1 MSRAF
6 SSIKRTFFAAA
17 GVVAGMALGTERQL
31 SMGTM
36 EAWTWV
42 EVPGV
47 AWSAWETRVESAAEG
62 LAESARWVPP
72 MPRGAVAY
80 LGQGVEEWPTA
91 LAACMEVVS
100 PSVTVGGVPAWEVR
114 VTEWVGEDGAR
125 QWVTHCGGMALHAQ
139 TVPAGFDPE
148 AWSLAVYTED
158 GALPDFIAGDPTRR
172 AEWFENRGRE
182 RLGFS
187 YTFVAAGQVEA
198 FQAALDAEEA
208 ARLEELEK
216 AAQEGEE
223 LPWVFAVREMKPTAG
238 TMAFALCNP
247 DGADVDVLGKPELTE
262 PWEYVGRVETERRR
276 WATFGLPM
284 GPDGKEPLYFW
295 KFLDATRDSDG
306 DGIPDGMEVAYFE
319 TNPMKADTAGSMI
332 DDWRK
337 IYLYGMDAT
346 IADADG
352 DGLPDGWEVLNGLD
366 PYSGEGA
373 NGATGDL
380 DGDGVSNALELA
392 YGTNPG
398 VADSDGDGLQ
408 DRTEMGWATVF
419 AKRGPAVLGGERRAV
434 ADGGE
439 MAFPFA
445 VRLGG
450 RRYDRVRVSRAGT
463 LTLEGPAPLTIRLWE
478 GPVTWEE
485 TWLAGIFA
493 EVGTW
498 QEKPAMALS
507 FENFGLS
514 GEDSGTLGR
523 VQVLFVEGEG
533 AVEVRYTTLQG
544 KLVQAKA
551 RARRPDGRFVEML
564 SAEAS
569 MGDAVRFDF
578 GFGSD
583 PMVADTDG
591 DGMADGEEVAVG
603 RSAPGPDD
611 DFDGLPDV
619 WERLH
624 GLDPLVDDGASDPDG
639 DGLDSLTE
647 YRLGTNPTATDS
659 DGDGLNDADEV
670 GDRVTRRS
678 GLPPMDVSDVTEW
691 VSFAGKKEDGW
702 VYLDLP
708 AVVTIGGVAYPRV
721 AYHADGLLAFVPAG
735 VADLADPGEPQPL
748 ADALLDPR
756 FPTFAL
762 YWADLALVPDYL
774 SQVRAG
780 VLGDRVVIECLNLAK
795 ERNVLL
801 WPTIEPSST
810 LARIQVSVPREVGG
824 GIEVRYPTLQGE
836 FDASDAII
844 GAQPAGGRGTELF
857 AVGNKMP
864 RAVIAGDA
872 LTYHFSLG
880 TDPARADTDGDG
892 LNDSAELDAGLN
904 AFEPDTDGDGMS
916 DGWEHLYGY
925 DPTTQNNGDW
935 DRDGDGLKDKDEAA
949 YGTNPY
955 DSDSDGDG
963 VKDKVEIGQS
973 SDPSDAT
980 DGGVAESRVKVSFYF
995 GDDSGSH
1002 SEKYALEITQLV
1014 GEGGGTKILRN
1025 EEYGK
1030 CETHTLFLRPDS
1042 VYAVTMRHVA
1052 TAPDKTV
1059 DRDYT
1064 LKVEVPIEAS
1074 SVLVEDPDR
1083 LQGVYGVENNE
1094 PFPGEGKTIFIYN
1107 FDAKLVPDYDRDR
1120 VMDGNDIDSFER
1132 GVPLQV
1138 WPNLDTDFEKEKGIN
1153 DGSDLSYTK
1162 LDERFEKTDPRN
1174 AMDGWVNGQSD
1185 MEDFFPM
1192 QILLGDAVKYFLSE
1206 HSSATF
1212 GLSCSLDEAANV
1224 LWCHGDATIVERFY
1238 NGDDTTSAQCFGE
1251 DGDKVAWEADMAWL
1265 YKTPLTCPEGV
1276 LKQLQE
1282 GEAYC
1287 FIETCTIGPLSISLS
1302 LMDESIEETNED
1314 GIRIAACGL
1323 ESLQPEARYSV
1334 IDLRSNTLTSRVSE
1348 EDVNVFFVHGYNVS
1362 ESGSMAWCNTIFKRL
1377 WQSGMNVRFYGVTWN
1392 GDEQSG
1398 LPDYYTNV
1406 VNAFNAAEAFA
1417 NVMRNVPGKKIVMA
1431 HSLGNMVVSSAIQD
1445 HEAPVDVYFMLNS
1458 AVPAEAYDTEAPTYD
1473 FSIDGVPE
1481 WLIHDAWD
1489 AYPPKSYAALWHRH
1503 FLPHEGFLPMAADE
1517 ARAQLTWKG
1526 RFKDVL
1532 DNRGVEVYNFYSA
1545 GDGTQSGDEVFEL
1558 AEMTPRPTSGF
1569 GWVWWNP
1576 IRPLVDIVS
1585 DNVIL
1590 GRHSWQKQE
1599 CWKGRGDVSLFA
1611 FMTSDKMGWGFEEP
1625 QKTNEDTEKMS
1636 DEDFRKSP
1644 IFCRNP
1650 QTVFGD
1656 DAQPIL
1662 EQRDLL
1668 LSSAIP
1674 AMSEATGR
1682 SFLSGID
1689 DSRQI
1694 DCQDI
1699 YVDSRHSVQWV
1710 NRVERLGKRWL
1721 HSDVKNVAY
1730 PFVKGLFD
1738 EIVKQGGLK

>member
-6 SSIKRTFFAAA
+6 SNIKRTLLAAA
-17 GVVAGMALGTERQL
+17 GVVAGMALGAEGQL
-31 SMGTM
+31 SMGM
-36 EAWTWV
+36 AEAWTWV

-72 MPRGAVAY
+72 MPCGAVAY

-91 LAACMEVVS
+91 LTACMEAVS

-125 QWVTHCGGMALHAQ
+125 QWVTHCGGVALHAQ

-158 GALPDFIAGDPTRR
+158 GTLPDFIAGDPTRR

-262 PWEYVGRVETERRR
+262 AWAYVGRVETGRRR

-392 YGTNPG
+392 YGTNPDA
-398 VADSDGDGLQ
+398 ADSDGDGLQ

-445 VRLGG
+445 VQLGG
-450 RRYDRVRVSRAGT
+450 RRYDRVRVSQAGR
-463 LTLEGPAPLTIRLWE
+463 LTLEGEAPLTILLWE
-478 GPVTWEE
+478 GPVIWEE

-493 EVGTW
+493 EIGTW

-544 KLVQAKA
+544 KLAQAKA

-564 SAEAS
+564 SAEAA

-578 GFGSD
+578 GSGSD

-591 DGMADGEEVAVG
+591 DGMVDGEEVTAG

-619 WERLH
+619 WERLY

-647 YRLGTNPTATDS
+647 YRLGTNPTSTDS

-678 GLPPMDVSDVTEW
+678 GLPPMDVSGVTEW

-708 AVVTIGGVAYPRV
+708 AAVTIGGVAYPRV

-735 VADLADPGEPQPL
+735 VADLDEPGEAQPL

-762 YWADLALVPDYL
+762 YWADLALVPEYL

-795 ERNVLL
+795 ERKVLL
-801 WPTIEPSST
+801 WSTIEPSST

-857 AVGNKMP
+857 AVGNKTP

-892 LNDSAELDAGLN
+892 LNDRAELDAGLN

-935 DRDGDGLKDKDEAA
+935 NRDGDGLKDKDEAA

-963 VKDKVEIGQS
+963 VMDTVEIGQN

-1107 FDAKLVPDYDRDR
+1107 FDAKLIPDYDRDQTFSEEDETR
-1120 VMDGNDIDSFER
+1120 ADAGEAWHIWGNYDDDCWREVAHST
-1132 GVPLQV
+1132 
-1138 WPNLDTDFEKEKGIN
+1138 NN
-1153 DGSDLSYTK
+1153 D
-1162 LDERFEKTDPRN
+1162 RDPYD
-1174 AMDGWVNGQSD
+1174 AFVNGMYD
-1185 MEDFFPM
+1185 LDDFFPV
-1192 QILLGDAVKYFLSE
+1192 QIRLGEALADYVKKHPTVYPTVGGSSLGCVWVHDDEMGVEDFYSGTGTCYGSSGTQAAEEAEVQSLVDYLFQSGEARFPTPMMNELMSAQRRTVTVLVEGQDIDADAPEGMRLLLHVLDEEEDEEEVITLA
-1206 HSSATF
+1206 
-1212 GLSCSLDEAANV
+1212 SLDVRCHDVEA
-1224 LWCHGDATIVERFY
+1224 FY
-1238 NGDDTTSAQCFGE
+1238 
-1251 DGDKVAWEADMAWL
+1251 
-1265 YKTPLTCPEGV
+1265 GV
-1276 LKQLQE
+1276 LDLTDGSRLQE
-1282 GEAYC
+1282 P
-1287 FIETCTIGPLSISLS
+1287 T
-1302 LMDESIEETNED
+1302 
-1314 GIRIAACGL
+1314 
-1323 ESLQPEARYSV
+1323 LQTGTDTA
-1334 IDLRSNTLTSRVSE
+1334 
-1348 EDVNVFFVHGYNVS
+1348 VFFVHGYNVDRS
-1362 ESGSMAWCNTIFKRL
+1362 AAEVWFQEIFKRL
-1377 WQSGMNVRFYGVTWN
+1377 WQSGMNARFYGVTWES
-1392 GDEQSG
+1392 DEEF
-1398 LPDYYTNV
+1398 LIPNYYANV
-1406 VNAFNAAEAFA
+1406 ENAFVAAGRLSAALRGREERK
-1417 NVMRNVPGKKIVMA
+1417 VVMA

-1445 HEAPVDVYFMLNS
+1445 HMAPVDVYFMFNS
-1458 AVPAEAYDTEAPTYD
+1458 AVPAEAYDTDAPTYD
-1473 FSIDGVPE
+1473 FSIEDVPE
-1481 WLIHDAWD
+1481 GLIHDDWD
-1489 AYPPKSYAALWHRH
+1489 AYPPKSYAALWYRH
-1503 FLPHEGFLPMAADE
+1503 FLPHEGFVPEEGDD

-1526 RFKDVL
+1526 RFKDVIK
-1532 DNRGVEVYNFYSA
+1532 NRGVEVYNYYSA
-1545 GDGTQSGDEVFEL
+1545 GSGSESGDEVLEL
-1558 AEMTPRPTSGF
+1558 SPSTPS
-1569 GWVWWNP
+1569 P
-1576 IRPLVDIVS
+1576 ITGMLDS
-1585 DNVIL
+1585 L
-1590 GRHSWQKQE
+1590 GRYAWHKQE
-1599 CWKGRGDVSLFA
+1599 AYKGRVAKTGGIIMMNTDI
-1611 FMTSDKMGWGFEEP
+1611 MGWGFEKNRKDEIREP
-1625 QKTNEDTEKMS
+1625 EKAFDLS
-1636 DEDFRKSP
+1636 DEELRT
-1644 IFCRNP
+1644 NP
-1650 QTVFGD
+1650 LFLHNPPLILGA
-1656 DAQPIL
+1656 DASAIL
-1662 EQRDLL
+1662 SQRDLL
-1668 LSSAIP
+1668 LAQGIP
-1674 AMSEATGR
+1674 ALSQATGR
-1682 SFLSGID
+1682 VEINGCEGSW
-1689 DSRQI
+1689 
-1694 DCQDI
+1694 DCQTWAESTHKQGVRGDFLE
-1699 YVDSRHSVQWV
+1699 DGKNGARWRHSDIKD
-1710 NRVERLGKRWL
+1710 R
-1721 HSDVKNVAY
+1721 AF
-1730 PFVKGLFD
+1730 PFAQELFKTVIS
-1738 EIVKQGGLK
+1738 EGVLK

>member
-6 SSIKRTFFAAA
+6 SSIKRTLLAAA
-17 GVVAGMALGTERQL
+17 GVVAGMALGAEGQL
-31 SMGTM
+31 SMGM
-36 EAWTWV
+36 AEAWTWV

-72 MPRGAVAY
+72 MPCGAVAY

-91 LAACMEVVS
+91 LTACMEAVS

-125 QWVTHCGGMALHAQ
+125 QWVTHCGGVALHAQ

-158 GALPDFIAGDPTRR
+158 GTLPDFIAGDPTRR

-373 NGATGDL
+373 NGAAGDL

-398 VADSDGDGLQ
+398 AADSDGDGLQ

-450 RRYDRVRVSRAGT
+450 RRYDRVRVSQAGR
-463 LTLEGPAPLTIRLWE
+463 LTLEGEAPLTIRLWE
-478 GPVTWEE
+478 GPVIWEE

-493 EVGTW
+493 EIGTW

-544 KLVQAKA
+544 KLAQAKA

-564 SAEAS
+564 SAEAA

-578 GFGSD
+578 GSGSD

-591 DGMADGEEVAVG
+591 DGMVDGEEVTAG

-619 WERLH
+619 WERLY

-647 YRLGTNPTATDS
+647 YRLGTNPTSTDS

-678 GLPPMDVSDVTEW
+678 GLPPMDVSGVTEW

-708 AVVTIGGVAYPRV
+708 AAVTIGGVAYPRV

-735 VADLADPGEPQPL
+735 VADLDEPGEAQPL

-762 YWADLALVPDYL
+762 YWADLALVPEYL

-795 ERNVLL
+795 ERKVLL
-801 WPTIEPSST
+801 WSTIEPSST

-857 AVGNKMP
+857 AVGNKTP

-892 LNDSAELDAGLN
+892 LNDRAELNAGLN

-935 DRDGDGLKDKDEAA
+935 NRDGDGLKDKDEAA

-963 VKDKVEIGQS
+963 VMDTVEIGQN

-1107 FDAKLVPDYDRDR
+1107 FDAKLIPDYDRDQTFSEEDETR
-1120 VMDGNDIDSFER
+1120 ADAGEAWHIWGNYDDDCWREVAHST
-1132 GVPLQV
+1132 
-1138 WPNLDTDFEKEKGIN
+1138 NN
-1153 DGSDLSYTK
+1153 D
-1162 LDERFEKTDPRN
+1162 RDPYD
-1174 AMDGWVNGQSD
+1174 AFVNGMYD
-1185 MEDFFPM
+1185 LDDFFPV
-1192 QILLGDAVKYFLSE
+1192 QIRLGEALADYVKKHPTVYPTVGGSSLGCVWVHDDEMGVEDFYSGTGTCYGSSGTQAAEEAEVQSLVDYLFQSGEARFPTPMMNELMSAQRRTVTVLVEGQDIDADAPEGMRLLLHVLDEEEDEEEVITLA
-1206 HSSATF
+1206 
-1212 GLSCSLDEAANV
+1212 SLDVRCHDVEA
-1224 LWCHGDATIVERFY
+1224 FY
-1238 NGDDTTSAQCFGE
+1238 
-1251 DGDKVAWEADMAWL
+1251 
-1265 YKTPLTCPEGV
+1265 GV
-1276 LKQLQE
+1276 LDLTDGSRLQE
-1282 GEAYC
+1282 P
-1287 FIETCTIGPLSISLS
+1287 T
-1302 LMDESIEETNED
+1302 
-1314 GIRIAACGL
+1314 
-1323 ESLQPEARYSV
+1323 LQTGTDTA
-1334 IDLRSNTLTSRVSE
+1334 
-1348 EDVNVFFVHGYNVS
+1348 VFFVHGYNVDRS
-1362 ESGSMAWCNTIFKRL
+1362 AAEVWFQEIFKRL
-1377 WQSGMNVRFYGVTWN
+1377 WQSGMNARFYGVTWES
-1392 GDEQSG
+1392 DEEF
-1398 LPDYYTNV
+1398 LIPNYYANV
-1406 VNAFNAAEAFA
+1406 ENAFVAAGRLSAALRGREERK
-1417 NVMRNVPGKKIVMA
+1417 VVMA

-1445 HEAPVDVYFMLNS
+1445 HMAPVDVYFMFNS
-1458 AVPAEAYDTEAPTYD
+1458 AVPAEAYDTDAPTYD
-1473 FSIDGVPE
+1473 FSIEDVPE
-1481 WLIHDAWD
+1481 GLIHDDWD
-1489 AYPPKSYAALWHRH
+1489 AYPPKSYAALWYRH
-1503 FLPHEGFLPMAADE
+1503 FLPHEGFVPEEGDD

-1526 RFKDVL
+1526 RFKDVIK
-1532 DNRGVEVYNFYSA
+1532 NRGVEVYNYYSA
-1545 GDGTQSGDEVFEL
+1545 GSGSESGDEVLEL
-1558 AEMTPRPTSGF
+1558 SPSTPS
-1569 GWVWWNP
+1569 P
-1576 IRPLVDIVS
+1576 ITGMLDS
-1585 DNVIL
+1585 L
-1590 GRHSWQKQE
+1590 GRYAWHKQE
-1599 CWKGRGDVSLFA
+1599 AYKGRVAKTGGIIMMNTDI
-1611 FMTSDKMGWGFEEP
+1611 MGWGFEKNRKDEIREP
-1625 QKTNEDTEKMS
+1625 EKAFDLS
-1636 DEDFRKSP
+1636 DEELRT
-1644 IFCRNP
+1644 NP
-1650 QTVFGD
+1650 LFLHNPPLILGA
-1656 DAQPIL
+1656 DASAIL
-1662 EQRDLL
+1662 SQRDLL
-1668 LSSAIP
+1668 LAQGIP
-1674 AMSEATGR
+1674 ALSQATGR
-1682 SFLSGID
+1682 VEINGCEGSW
-1689 DSRQI
+1689 
-1694 DCQDI
+1694 DCQTWAESTHKQGVRGDFLE
-1699 YVDSRHSVQWV
+1699 DGKNGARWRHSDIKD
-1710 NRVERLGKRWL
+1710 R
-1721 HSDVKNVAY
+1721 AF
-1730 PFVKGLFD
+1730 PFAQELFKTVIS
-1738 EIVKQGGLK
+1738 EGVLK

>member
-1 MSRAF
+1 M
-6 SSIKRTFFAAA
+6 
-17 GVVAGMALGTERQL
+17 
-31 SMGTM
+31 
-36 EAWTWV
+36 
-42 EVPGV
+42 
-47 AWSAWETRVESAAEG
+47 AWSAWETRVASAAEG

-91 LAACMEVVS
+91 LAACLEVVS

-125 QWVTHCGGMALHAQ
+125 QWVTHCGGVALHAQ

-158 GALPDFIAGDPTRR
+158 GTLPDFIAGDPTRR

-373 NGATGDL
+373 NGAAGDL

-398 VADSDGDGLQ
+398 AADSDGDGLQ

-450 RRYDRVRVSRAGT
+450 RRYDRVRVSQAGR
-463 LTLEGPAPLTIRLWE
+463 LTLEGEAPLTIRLWE
-478 GPVTWEE
+478 GPVIWEE

-493 EVGTW
+493 EIGTW

-544 KLVQAKA
+544 KLAQAKA

-564 SAEAS
+564 SAEAA

-578 GFGSD
+578 GSGSD

-591 DGMADGEEVAVG
+591 DGMVDGEEVTAG

-619 WERLH
+619 WERLY

-647 YRLGTNPTATDS
+647 YRLGTNPTSTDS

-678 GLPPMDVSDVTEW
+678 GLPPMDVSGVTEW

-708 AVVTIGGVAYPRV
+708 AAVTIGGVAYPRV

-735 VADLADPGEPQPL
+735 VADLDEPGEAQPL

-762 YWADLALVPDYL
+762 YWADLALVPEYL

-795 ERNVLL
+795 ERKVLL
-801 WPTIEPSST
+801 WSTIEPSST

-857 AVGNKMP
+857 SVGNKTP
-864 RAVIAGDA
+864 LAVIAGDA

-892 LNDSAELDAGLN
+892 LNDRAELNAGLN

-935 DRDGDGLKDKDEAA
+935 NRDGDGLKDKDEAA

-963 VKDKVEIGQS
+963 VMDTVEIGQN

-1107 FDAKLVPDYDRDR
+1107 FDAKLIPDYDRDQTFSEEDETR
-1120 VMDGNDIDSFER
+1120 ADAGEAWHIWGNYDDDCWREVAHST
-1132 GVPLQV
+1132 
-1138 WPNLDTDFEKEKGIN
+1138 NN
-1153 DGSDLSYTK
+1153 D
-1162 LDERFEKTDPRN
+1162 RDPYD
-1174 AMDGWVNGQSD
+1174 AFVNGMYD
-1185 MEDFFPM
+1185 LDDFFPV
-1192 QILLGDAVKYFLSE
+1192 QIRLGEALADYVKKHPTVYPTVGGSSLGCVWVHDDEMGVEDFYSGTGTCYGSSGTQAAEEAEVQSLVDYLFQSGEARFPTPMMNELMSAQRRTVTVLVEGQDIDADAPEGMRLLLHVLDEEEDEEEVITLA
-1206 HSSATF
+1206 
-1212 GLSCSLDEAANV
+1212 SLDVRCHDVEA
-1224 LWCHGDATIVERFY
+1224 FY
-1238 NGDDTTSAQCFGE
+1238 
-1251 DGDKVAWEADMAWL
+1251 
-1265 YKTPLTCPEGV
+1265 GV
-1276 LKQLQE
+1276 LDLTDGSRLQE
-1282 GEAYC
+1282 P
-1287 FIETCTIGPLSISLS
+1287 T
-1302 LMDESIEETNED
+1302 
-1314 GIRIAACGL
+1314 
-1323 ESLQPEARYSV
+1323 LQTGTDTA
-1334 IDLRSNTLTSRVSE
+1334 
-1348 EDVNVFFVHGYNVS
+1348 VFFVHGYNVDRS
-1362 ESGSMAWCNTIFKRL
+1362 AAEVWFQEIFKRL
-1377 WQSGMNVRFYGVTWN
+1377 WQSGMNARFYGVTWES
-1392 GDEQSG
+1392 DEEF
-1398 LPDYYTNV
+1398 LIPNYYANV
-1406 VNAFNAAEAFA
+1406 ENAFVAAGRLSAALRGREERK
-1417 NVMRNVPGKKIVMA
+1417 VVMA

-1445 HEAPVDVYFMLNS
+1445 HMAPVDVYFMFNS
-1458 AVPAEAYDTEAPTYD
+1458 AVPAEAYDTDAPTYD
-1473 FSIDGVPE
+1473 FSIEDVPE
-1481 WLIHDAWD
+1481 GLIHDDWD
-1489 AYPPKSYAALWHRH
+1489 AYPPKSYAALWYRH
-1503 FLPHEGFLPMAADE
+1503 FLPHEGFVPEEGDD

-1526 RFKDVL
+1526 RFKDVIK
-1532 DNRGVEVYNFYSA
+1532 NRGVEVYNYYSA
-1545 GDGTQSGDEVFEL
+1545 GSGSESGDEVLEL
-1558 AEMTPRPTSGF
+1558 SPSTPS
-1569 GWVWWNP
+1569 P
-1576 IRPLVDIVS
+1576 ITGMLDS
-1585 DNVIL
+1585 L
-1590 GRHSWQKQE
+1590 GRYAWHKQE
-1599 CWKGRGDVSLFA
+1599 AYKGRVAKTGGIIMMNTDI
-1611 FMTSDKMGWGFEEP
+1611 MGWGFEKNRKDEIREP
-1625 QKTNEDTEKMS
+1625 EKAFDLS
-1636 DEDFRKSP
+1636 DEELRT
-1644 IFCRNP
+1644 NP
-1650 QTVFGD
+1650 LFLHNPPLILGA
-1656 DAQPIL
+1656 DASAIL
-1662 EQRDLL
+1662 SQRDLL
-1668 LSSAIP
+1668 LAQGIP
-1674 AMSEATGR
+1674 ALSQATGR
-1682 SFLSGID
+1682 VEINGCEGSW
-1689 DSRQI
+1689 
-1694 DCQDI
+1694 DCQTWAESTHKQGVRGDFLE
-1699 YVDSRHSVQWV
+1699 DGKNGARWRHSDIKD
-1710 NRVERLGKRWL
+1710 R
-1721 HSDVKNVAY
+1721 AF
-1730 PFVKGLFD
+1730 PFAQELFKTVIS
-1738 EIVKQGGLK
+1738 EGVLK

>member
-6 SSIKRTFFAAA
+6 SSIKRTLLAAA
-17 GVVAGMALGTERQL
+17 GVVAGMALGAEGQL
-31 SMGTM
+31 SMGM
-36 EAWTWV
+36 AEAWTWV

-72 MPRGAVAY
+72 MPCGAVAY

-91 LAACMEVVS
+91 LTACMEAVS

-125 QWVTHCGGMALHAQ
+125 QWVTHCGGVALHAQ

-158 GALPDFIAGDPTRR
+158 GTLPDFIAGDPTRR

-262 PWEYVGRVETERRR
+262 AWAYVGRVETGRRR

-373 NGATGDL
+373 NGAAGDL

-398 VADSDGDGLQ
+398 AADSDGDGLQ

-450 RRYDRVRVSRAGT
+450 RRYDRVRVSQAGR
-463 LTLEGPAPLTIRLWE
+463 LTLEGEAPLTIRLWE
-478 GPVTWEE
+478 GPVIWEE

-493 EVGTW
+493 EIGTW

-544 KLVQAKA
+544 KLAQAKA

-564 SAEAS
+564 SAEAA

-578 GFGSD
+578 GSGSD

-591 DGMADGEEVAVG
+591 DGMVDGEEVTAG

-619 WERLH
+619 WERLY

-647 YRLGTNPTATDS
+647 YRLGTNPTSTDS

-678 GLPPMDVSDVTEW
+678 GLPPMDVSGVTEW

-735 VADLADPGEPQPL
+735 VADLDEPGEAQPL

-780 VLGDRVVIECLNLAK
+780 VLGNRVVIECLNLAK
-795 ERNVLL
+795 ERNVLR
-801 WPTIEPSST
+801 WSTIEPSST

-857 AVGNKMP
+857 AVGNKTP

-892 LNDSAELDAGLN
+892 LNDRAELNAGLN

-935 DRDGDGLKDKDEAA
+935 NRDGDGLKDKDEAA

-963 VKDKVEIGQS
+963 VMDTVEIGQN

-1107 FDAKLVPDYDRDR
+1107 FDAKLIPDYDRDQTFSEEDETR
-1120 VMDGNDIDSFER
+1120 ADAGEAWHIWGNYDDDCWREVAHST
-1132 GVPLQV
+1132 
-1138 WPNLDTDFEKEKGIN
+1138 NN
-1153 DGSDLSYTK
+1153 D
-1162 LDERFEKTDPRN
+1162 RDPYD
-1174 AMDGWVNGQSD
+1174 AFVNGMYD
-1185 MEDFFPM
+1185 LDDFFPV
-1192 QILLGDAVKYFLSE
+1192 QIRLGEALADYVKKHPTVYPTVGGSSLGCVWVHDDEMGVEDFYSGTGTCYGSSGTQAAEEAEVQSLVDYLFQSGEARFPTPMMNELMSAQRRTVTVLVEGQDIDADAPEGMRLLLHVLDEEEDEEEVITLA
-1206 HSSATF
+1206 
-1212 GLSCSLDEAANV
+1212 SLDVRCHDVEA
-1224 LWCHGDATIVERFY
+1224 FY
-1238 NGDDTTSAQCFGE
+1238 
-1251 DGDKVAWEADMAWL
+1251 
-1265 YKTPLTCPEGV
+1265 GV
-1276 LKQLQE
+1276 LDLTDGSRLQE
-1282 GEAYC
+1282 P
-1287 FIETCTIGPLSISLS
+1287 T
-1302 LMDESIEETNED
+1302 
-1314 GIRIAACGL
+1314 
-1323 ESLQPEARYSV
+1323 LQTGTDTA
-1334 IDLRSNTLTSRVSE
+1334 
-1348 EDVNVFFVHGYNVS
+1348 VFFVHGYNVDRS
-1362 ESGSMAWCNTIFKRL
+1362 AAEVWFQEIFKRL
-1377 WQSGMNVRFYGVTWN
+1377 WQSGMNARFYGVTWES
-1392 GDEQSG
+1392 DEEF
-1398 LPDYYTNV
+1398 LIPNYYANV
-1406 VNAFNAAEAFA
+1406 ENAFVAAGRLSAALRGREERK
-1417 NVMRNVPGKKIVMA
+1417 VVMA

-1445 HEAPVDVYFMLNS
+1445 HMAPVDVYFMFNS
-1458 AVPAEAYDTEAPTYD
+1458 AVPAEAYDTDAPTYD
-1473 FSIDGVPE
+1473 FSIEDVPE
-1481 WLIHDAWD
+1481 GLIHDDWD
-1489 AYPPKSYAALWHRH
+1489 AYPPKSYAALWYRH
-1503 FLPHEGFLPMAADE
+1503 FLPHEGFVPEEGDD

-1526 RFKDVL
+1526 RFKDVIK
-1532 DNRGVEVYNFYSA
+1532 NRGVEVYNYYSA
-1545 GDGTQSGDEVFEL
+1545 GSGSESGDEVLEL
-1558 AEMTPRPTSGF
+1558 SPSTPS
-1569 GWVWWNP
+1569 P
-1576 IRPLVDIVS
+1576 ITGMLDS
-1585 DNVIL
+1585 L
-1590 GRHSWQKQE
+1590 GRYAWHKQE
-1599 CWKGRGDVSLFA
+1599 AYKGRVAKTGGIIMMNTDI
-1611 FMTSDKMGWGFEEP
+1611 MGWGFEKNRKDEIREP
-1625 QKTNEDTEKMS
+1625 EKAFDLS
-1636 DEDFRKSP
+1636 DEELRT
-1644 IFCRNP
+1644 NP
-1650 QTVFGD
+1650 LFLHNPPLILGA
-1656 DAQPIL
+1656 DASAIL
-1662 EQRDLL
+1662 SQRDLL
-1668 LSSAIP
+1668 LAQGIP
-1674 AMSEATGR
+1674 ALSQATGR
-1682 SFLSGID
+1682 VEINGCEGSW
-1689 DSRQI
+1689 
-1694 DCQDI
+1694 DCQTWAESTHKQGVRGDFLE
-1699 YVDSRHSVQWV
+1699 DGKNGARWRHSDIKD
-1710 NRVERLGKRWL
+1710 R
-1721 HSDVKNVAY
+1721 AF
-1730 PFVKGLFD
+1730 PFAQELFKTVIS
-1738 EIVKQGGLK
+1738 EGVLK

>member
-1 MSRAF
+1 MCRAF
-6 SSIKRTFFAAA
+6 SNIKRTLLAAA

-47 AWSAWETRVESAAEG
+47 AWSAWETRVASAAEG

-91 LAACMEVVS
+91 LAACLEVVS
-100 PSVTVGGVPAWEVR
+100 PSVTVGGVPAWEIR
-114 VTEWVGEDGAR
+114 VTEWVGEDGSR
-125 QWVTHCGGMALHAQ
+125 QWVTHCGGVALHAQ

-198 FQAALDAEEA
+198 FQAALDAEES
-208 ARLEELEK
+208 ARLEEMEK

-380 DGDGVSNALELA
+380 DEDGVSNALELA

-398 VADSDGDGLQ
+398 AADSDGDGLQ

-493 EVGTW
+493 EIGTW

-578 GFGSD
+578 GSGSD

-591 DGMADGEEVAVG
+591 DGMADGEEVAMG

-678 GLPPMDVSDVTEW
+678 GLPPMDVSGVTEW

-721 AYHADGLLAFVPAG
+721 AYHADGLLAFVPAD
-735 VADLADPGEPQPL
+735 VADLAAPGEPQPL

-780 VLGDRVVIECLNLAK
+780 VLGDRVIIECLNLAK

-801 WPTIEPSST
+801 WSTIEPSTT

-844 GAQPAGGRGTELF
+844 GAQPAGGRGSELF
-857 AVGNKMP
+857 SVGNKTP
-864 RAVIAGDA
+864 RAVVAGDA
-872 LTYHFSLG
+872 LTYYFALG

-892 LNDSAELDAGLN
+892 LNDRAELTAGLN

-916 DGWEHLYGY
+916 DGWEDLYGY
-925 DPTTQNNGDW
+925 DPAIPDNGDR
-935 DRDGDGLKDKDEAA
+935 DSDGDGLKDKDEAA
-949 YGTNPY
+949 YGTNPHA
-955 DSDSDGDG
+955 SDSDGDG
-963 VKDKVEIGQS
+963 VSDVAEIGQS

-980 DGGVAESRVKVSFYF
+980 DGGIPESRVKVSLYF

-1025 EEYGK
+1025 EEYGE

-1052 TAPDKTV
+1052 TDPDKTV

-1064 LKVEVPIEAS
+1064 LNVNVPPGAS
-1074 SVLVEDPDR
+1074 TVLVEDPDG
-1083 LQGVYGVENNE
+1083 LQGSYLVENNE
-1094 PFPGEGKTIFIYN
+1094 PFPGEDKTIFIYN
-1107 FDAKLVPDYDRDR
+1107 FSAKLVPDYDRDQTFSNEDETR
-1120 VMDGNDIDSFER
+1120 VNAGEAWYIWCNNDDDCRQGEEDSS
-1132 GVPLQV
+1132 
-1138 WPNLDTDFEKEKGIN
+1138 IN
-1153 DGSDLSYTK
+1153 DSDPYNTK
-1162 LDERFEKTDPRN
+1162 VCGIYDLD
-1174 AMDGWVNGQSD
+1174 
-1185 MEDFFPM
+1185 DFFPV
-1192 QILLGDAVKYFLSE
+1192 QIRLDKALAEYMKRHPTAYLAVAGSSLGCVWVHDNEAGVKEFYSGTGTCYGSSGTQAAV
-1206 HSSATF
+1206 
-1212 GLSCSLDEAANV
+1212 
-1224 LWCHGDATIVERFY
+1224 
-1238 NGDDTTSAQCFGE
+1238 
-1251 DGDKVAWEADMAWL
+1251 EADIQSLADYL
-1265 YKTPLTCPEGV
+1265 
-1276 LKQLQE
+1276 LQE
-1282 GEAYC
+1282 GEAR
-1287 FIETCTIGPLSISLS
+1287 FPTPMVNE
-1302 LMDESIEETNED
+1302 LMSAQRRTVAVLVEGQRIDADAPEGMRLLLHLLDE
-1314 GIRIAACGL
+1314 
-1323 ESLQPEARYSV
+1323 
-1334 IDLRSNTLTSRVSE
+1334 E
-1348 EDVNVFFVHGYNVS
+1348 EDEEEVITLASLDVRCHDVEAFYGVLDLTDGSRLQEPLLQTGTDTAVFFVHGYNVDRS
-1362 ESGSMAWCNTIFKRL
+1362 AAEVWFQEIFKRL
-1377 WQSGMNVRFYGVTWN
+1377 WQSGMNARFYGVTWD
-1392 GDEQSG
+1392 GDAWESISDASLLQPIK
-1398 LPDYYTNV
+1398 LPNYYVNV
-1406 VNAFNAAEAFA
+1406 ENAFASAEPFAEALRKTTGRK
-1417 NVMRNVPGKKIVMA
+1417 VVMA

-1445 HEAPVDVYFMLNS
+1445 HGALVDVYFMLNS
-1458 AVPAEAYDTEAPTYD
+1458 AVPAEAYDTDVPTCD
-1473 FSIDGVPE
+1473 FTTKDVPE
-1481 WLIHDAWD
+1481 GLIHVDWRD
-1489 AYPPKSYAALWHRH
+1489 YPPKSYAALWYRH
-1503 FLPHEGFLPMAADE
+1503 FLPHEGFVPNEADE

-1526 RFKDVL
+1526 RFKDVIK
-1532 DNRGVEVYNFYSA
+1532 NRDVEVYNYYSA
-1545 GDGTQSGDEVFEL
+1545 GSGSESGDEVLEL
-1558 AEMTPRPTSGF
+1558 SPSTPS
-1569 GWVWWNP
+1569 P
-1576 IRPLVDIVS
+1576 ITGMLDS
-1585 DNVIL
+1585 L
-1590 GRHSWQKQE
+1590 GRYAWHKQE
-1599 CWKGRGDVSLFA
+1599 AYKGRVVKTVGII
-1611 FMTSDKMGWGFEEP
+1611 MMNTKIMGWGFEKDREGGLPEP
-1625 QKTNEDTEKMS
+1625 EDVFTLPDETLRTNPL
-1636 DEDFRKSP
+1636 FLHNP
-1644 IFCRNP
+1644 PLIF
-1650 QTVFGD
+1650 GA
-1656 DAQPIL
+1656 DASAIL
-1662 EQRDLL
+1662 AQRDHLL
-1668 LSSAIP
+1668 AQGIP
-1674 AMSEATGR
+1674 ALSQATGR
-1682 SFLSGID
+1682 VEITPISREDQYDLQRYMANTTFKGVQRGGASGR
-1689 DSRQI
+1689 DSTA
-1694 DCQDI
+1694 
-1699 YVDSRHSVQWV
+1699 
-1710 NRVERLGKRWL
+1710 RWL
-1721 HSDVKNVAY
+1721 HSDIKDLAY
-1730 PFVKGLFD
+1730 PLSQAFFHRV
-1738 EIVKQGGLK
+1738 ITQGRLK